1 MLYANYP
8 STDPKA
14 YLTSLEVISSLSAK
28 RVFPAHHSLD
38 IQPEIINRMYTEL
51 KKLNEVE
58 KLHHRSGKFYF
69 ID

>member
-28 RVFPAHHSLD
+28 RVFPAHHSLY

-51 KKLNEVE
+51 KKT
-58 KLHHRSGKFYF
+58 
-69 ID
+69 